1 MKKMTALLLSVLML
15 LGCMGAAGN
24 GISAGAGAE
33 AAAVG
38 LPAEGDTVEG
48 FTAKEIREFPLIG
61 ATQVLFEHNATGAR
75 LLYIANDDHNRVFH
89 LAFATRAHDDKGLP
103 HVFEHATLSG
113 SDKYPSKTLF
123 FNLSYQTYNTYMN
136 ANTHNFMTTYP
147 VASLSEEQLLRLAD
161 FYTDSCLHPSVLKD
175 ESIYREEAW
184 RYRMMSPEADLTVEG
199 TVYSEMLGAAK
210 KIAADEKVAGLLG
223 QFGLTDAA
231 AKIDEAY
238 AQFEAASEEDQP
250 VLTAAQYA
258 NDEGACVEIIMAK
271 DEESISFVGAR
282 AGQVLTMDLSAMGM
296 LEAGL
301 KLDEAAKTL
310 DLSAK
315 FVSDGSVVDLTLA
328 AAGGEQ
334 GGTATVAA
342 NVKSGETAVALK
354 LNCKVTADAP
364 VFEAAD
370 GLAVFDLDNATEE
383 SAAAFQQD
391 LQVGLGTVM
400 GVVMQKYPE
409 IMQLMQSAPSES
421 APAEPESEVPAA

>member
-1 MKKMTALLLSVLML
+1 MQNLLSGVLAVIIALVSMCGGLTSSNVSNPVTVEFSIGLDGDLSSVGASGIPVDTVKSMLNDISFRISADPANVAQLQVL
-15 LGCMGAAGN
+15 LGG
-24 GISAGAGAE
+24 E
-33 AAAVG
+33 
-38 LPAEGDTVEG
+38 PA
-48 FTAKEIREFPLIG
+48 
-61 ATQVLFEHNATGAR
+61 
-75 LLYIANDDHNRVFH
+75 
-89 LAFATRAHDDKGLP
+89 
-103 HVFEHATLSG
+103 
-113 SDKYPSKTLF
+113 
-123 FNLSYQTYNTYMN
+123 
-136 ANTHNFMTTYP
+136 
-147 VASLSEEQLLRLAD
+147 ASLSVKQTEDVWAAVSSLFPNTVVNVKNETISGMMGQMMGSGSGNMIASLQEQLTPELLEAI
-161 FYTDSCLHPSVLKD
+161 SAP
-175 ESIYREEAW
+175 IEEAA
-184 RYRMMSPEADLTVEG
+184 SELASKVGPVEEG
-199 TVYSEMLGAAK
+199 TFEVNGVTYTQKTPWNITTKEAGLVILGAAK